1 MLKLDKSQTI
11 NTIALHLNSVP
22 ENVEALVFVYS
33 QSYDLSNG
41 QMEFFIDATKGKYLI
56 GDISGS
62 QIPSPSGQY
71 DIDIY
76 SGSFD
81 AAIWNQVAVAWN
93 AYEEHWDAAGYYV
106 PAGDLLRTIRA
117 WVSGSN
123 DIPTT
128 TYISSNEL
136 GTYTTYNS

>member
-22 ENVEALVFVYS
+22 AGVDTLVFIYS

-41 QMEFFIDATKGKYLI
+41 QMDFYVDATKGKYLI
-56 GDISGS
+56 GGVSGS
-62 QIPSPSGQY
+62 QVPSPTGQY

-76 SGSFD
+76 SGSFVSGV
-81 AAIWNQVAVAWN
+81 WQTTNVAWSSFN
-93 AYEEHWDAAGYYV
+93 GTWTSNGYYV

-117 WVSGSN
+117 WISGSN
-123 DIPTT
+123 DVPIKE
-128 TYISSNEL
+128 YISSNEL